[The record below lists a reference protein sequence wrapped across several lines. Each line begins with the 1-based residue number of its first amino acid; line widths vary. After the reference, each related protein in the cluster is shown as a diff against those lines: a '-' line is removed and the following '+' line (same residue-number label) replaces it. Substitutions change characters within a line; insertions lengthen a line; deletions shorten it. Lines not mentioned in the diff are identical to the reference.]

1 MDPLGIGLPH
11 VRTVVVV
18 EKTSLAKAG
27 KPKKVEPTADTL
39 PGTLTTDDASATE
52 DTVSFYLSSHSPRR
66 AETFAELIRGHWGG
80 CEIRNHWVRDAIFEE
95 DSTRSKNVNLNGN
108 LAVLR
113 AALITLKARLAP
125 GKSWPFIREL
135 SSMKIS
141 LPYNLISKNQFK

>member
-1 MDPLGIGLPH
+1 M
-11 VRTVVVV
+11 RTLVVV
-18 EKTSLAKAG
+18 EKTSTSKTGKQKKGAQALA
-27 KPKKVEPTADTL
+27 TA
-39 PGTLTTDDASATE
+39 PGTLPKDDTKETHDS
-52 DTVSFYLSSHSPRR
+52 VSYYLSCHHPRH
-66 AETFAELIRGHWGG
+66 AQFFAEVIRGHWGG

-95 DSTRSKNVNLNGN
+95 DSTRSKDVNLNGN

-141 LPYNLISKNQFK
+141 LPYNLICKNLFK